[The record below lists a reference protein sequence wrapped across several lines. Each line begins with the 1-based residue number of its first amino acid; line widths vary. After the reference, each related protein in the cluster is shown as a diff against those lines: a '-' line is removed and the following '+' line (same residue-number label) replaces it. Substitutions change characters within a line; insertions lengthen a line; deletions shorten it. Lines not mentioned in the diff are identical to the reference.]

1 MIVINSIVTMCSW
14 LLNKVLLTTY
24 PTCWSAVIKCLPKKG
39 KLDIPNL
46 HGIGLNDLA
55 KLYDAIL
62 KQHLERWLKV
72 PEQQTAY
79 QKGKGCCMHVFYLQC
94 LISICRKMKMSLYI
108 GITDFEA
115 AFDLISRHNLFLKLI
130 KLGISMFMLQ
140 ALVEM
145 YKVNISCIE
154 LNGEYSRTF
163 HMAAGVLQ
171 GSATSTILFMAYTA
185 DIV

>member
-1 MIVINSIVTMCSW
+1 
-14 LLNKVLLTTY
+14 
-24 PTCWSAVIKCLPKKG
+24 
-39 KLDIPNL
+39 
-46 HGIGLNDLA
+46 
-55 KLYDAIL
+55 
-62 KQHLERWLKV
+62 
-72 PEQQTAY
+72 
-79 QKGKGCCMHVFYLQC
+79 MHVFYLRC
-94 LISICRKMKMSLYI
+94 LISICQKMKVSLYI

-115 AFDLISRHNLFLKLI
+115 AFDLISCRNLFQKLI
-130 KLGISMFMLQ
+130 KLGISMFMLR

-145 YKVNISCIE
+145 YKMNISCIE